1 MEQSYSCML
10 HSHEQRGRTSALEW
24 VSNMEQGLALLI
36 KLPDMPQNEETYNS
50 KNTIPQSDT

>member
-1 MEQSYSCML
+1 
-10 HSHEQRGRTSALEW
+10 
-24 VSNMEQGLALLI
+24 MEQGLALLI